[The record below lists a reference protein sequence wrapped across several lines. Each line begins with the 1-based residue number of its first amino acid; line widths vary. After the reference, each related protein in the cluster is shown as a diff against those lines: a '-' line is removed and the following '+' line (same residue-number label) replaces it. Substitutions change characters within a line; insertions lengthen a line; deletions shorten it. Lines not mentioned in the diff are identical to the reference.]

1 MLLLY
6 CMVEVTIEASDEDIA
21 REVAYGI
28 IGRAQ
33 DIHDS
38 PDDEFEDTAIE
49 LRNIGHEILEDYE

>member
-1 MLLLY
+1 
-6 CMVEVTIEASDEDIA
+6 MVEVTIEASDEDIA